1 METTH
6 VVQSY
11 DSDQEQMTLLLSV
24 TELNKKLSCYDINN
38 MEFVF
43 FHSSVKPSP
52 QIRFLKRK
60 TSPCK

>member
-38 MEFVF
+38 IEFVF
-43 FHSSVKPSP
+43 FHSSMLSLPHK
-52 QIRFLKRK
+52 
-60 TSPCK
+60 

>member
-24 TELNKKLSCYDINN
+24 TELNKKLSCYDIHNI
-38 MEFVF
+38 EFVF
-43 FHSSVKPSP
+43 FHSSMLSLPHK
-52 QIRFLKRK
+52 
-60 TSPCK
+60 